1 MRRCIVS
8 LLLLLLVGVTGGCLG
23 RAGMTTDLLTYDN
36 ISASAVQ
43 VKKAVVTYD
52 TAVQVLDVKR
62 QDAMLKLLERG
73 IAKSLVGQVSPE
85 KAAEIAAGAIKS
97 LKGHLANF
105 RIEEQRR
112 AKLLEITLDNLD
124 YIVLLCEQGKKFAIY
139 RADIT
144 AQWKAYLEASAK
156 KYVNPMPQE

>member
-1 MRRCIVS
+1 MKRLVTG
-8 LLLLLLVGVTGGCLG
+8 LLLLLIGLTGGCLG

-43 VKKAVVTYD
+43 VKKAVVIYD
-52 TAVQVLDVKR
+52 TAVQALDVKR
-62 QDAMLKLLERG
+62 QDALLKLLEQG
-73 IAKSLVGQVSPE
+73 IADSLAGQVSPE
-85 KAAEIAAGAIKS
+85 EAAVIAAETVKS
-97 LKGHLANF
+97 LKEHFANF

-112 AKLLEITLDNLD
+112 AKLLETTLDNLD

-156 KYVNPMPQE
+156 KYINPVP